1 MIDLH
6 CHVLPGIDDG
16 PETMDGSLE
25 LARAA
30 SAQGTTV
37 LVATPHVTYDHIHN
51 TSERILAAVEEV
63 NRALRKQRIDV
74 MVLPGAEVALER
86 AGELEDDELAA
97 LRLGGGPWLLVEC
110 PMFAGGM
117 GVDGQLHALASRGN
131 KIVLAHPERCP
142 VFQNDLHL
150 LERLV
155 GAGML
160 GQVTA
165 SALTGQFGRTVERIA
180 RDMVDR
186 DLIQIAASDAH
197 NAGRRPPVIRDHL
210 EDAGLDGRADW
221 MGFDVPEAVL
231 AGTSIPYRPK
241 EERSQGKRGLF
252 GRARGARQ
260 PHGRTVPATIC
271 SAEWRSARAQVADRP
286 RPTAHRGRT
295 GAGGEIWS
303 RIATEILPA
312 RSAAR
317 LCRRSRPWLR
327 WAVHAATIPRTGGA
341 VLRAARRVLRSD
353 QLRQRDD
360 HPREDEHHDED
371 LTPHPERGHRS
382 ELSPPRA
389 GP

>member
-1 MIDLH
+1 VIDLH

-241 EERSQGKRGLF
+241 EERPQQRRGLF
-252 GRARGARQ
+252 GR
-260 PHGRTVPATIC
+260 
-271 SAEWRSARAQVADRP
+271 
-286 RPTAHRGRT
+286 
-295 GAGGEIWS
+295 
-303 RIATEILPA
+303 
-312 RSAAR
+312 
-317 LCRRSRPWLR
+317 RSRR
-327 WAVHAATIPRTGGA
+327 
-341 VLRAARRVLRSD
+341 
-353 QLRQRDD
+353 
-360 HPREDEHHDED
+360 
-371 LTPHPERGHRS
+371 
-382 ELSPPRA
+382 
-389 GP
+389 

>member
-1 MIDLH
+1 VIDLH

-142 VFQNDLHL
+142 VFQNDLNL

-197 NAGRRPPVIRDHL
+197 NSERRPPVIRDHL
-210 EDAGLDGRADW
+210 EDAGLDGVVGW
-221 MGFDVPEAVL
+221 MGLDVPEAVL

-241 EERSQGKRGLF
+241 EERPQGRRGLF
-252 GRARGARQ
+252 GR
-260 PHGRTVPATIC
+260 
-271 SAEWRSARAQVADRP
+271 
-286 RPTAHRGRT
+286 
-295 GAGGEIWS
+295 
-303 RIATEILPA
+303 
-312 RSAAR
+312 
-317 LCRRSRPWLR
+317 RSRR
-327 WAVHAATIPRTGGA
+327 
-341 VLRAARRVLRSD
+341 
-353 QLRQRDD
+353 
-360 HPREDEHHDED
+360 
-371 LTPHPERGHRS
+371 
-382 ELSPPRA
+382 
-389 GP
+389 